1 MHFTI
6 DIEYVFSDGID
17 MVLSQVHIK
26 KINAYKLDN
35 TCREARKQRTK
46 HGLTVAAGTIFSH

>member
-1 MHFTI
+1 MYAFSI

-26 KINAYKLDN
+26 KLM
-35 TCREARKQRTK
+35 RTN
-46 HGLTVAAGTIFSH
+46 